1 MTKRGNGEGS
11 ITKHATRDLW
21 MVRWSEE
28 VRGEPARP
36 TQYAKTKEEAV
47 AILRAATN
55 RVESGQPGIDSVTP
69 FKVVAELWRRTAGI
83 SQGISTKSM
92 QTYSG
97 VLRLHVYPVIGH
109 VPLKAVKPSH
119 VTLVIA
125 SMAEKGLS
133 KSYQH
138 QAHKAISGVF
148 KMAIDDEL
156 VVRNPTRS
164 VKAPRGGHKPK
175 VVPTRTQVL
184 SMINT
189 APDARMRTFVAVL
202 AYSGLRI
209 SEAVG
214 LRWQDWDGAG
224 TMRVMRAKGGRP
236 RAIPVPEKL
245 RSNSRRGERPRRP
258 SRWRLSGGIPS
269 TTGSCRPTSEL
280 IGIRTTRGSGS
291 NSRRRPPR
299 EGPRGHLPGAVPHSM
314 RHATATILLEEGVPM
329 RVVSEL
335 LGHSST
341 RITEDVYSHV
351 TAKLAEES
359 AAALDRAL

>member
-55 RVESGQPGIDSVTP
+55 RVESGQPGIDSVAP

-83 SQGISTKSM
+83 SQDISTKSM

-184 SMINT
+184 SMIDA

-245 RSNSRRGERPRRP
+245 QVELKA
-258 SRWRLSGGIPS
+258 WRKAQRAEQVAAVWWDTEHDWILSTDVG
-269 TTGSCRPTSEL
+269 THWDTHNARKRFKL
-280 IGIRTTRGSGS
+280 IADGHPAKG
-291 NSRRRPPR
+291 R
-299 EGPRGHLPGAVPHSM
+299 EGICPGAVPHSM

-335 LGHSST
+335 LGT
-341 RITEDVYSHV
+341 RRRGSLRTC
-351 TAKLAEES
+351 T
-359 AAALDRAL
+359 RM